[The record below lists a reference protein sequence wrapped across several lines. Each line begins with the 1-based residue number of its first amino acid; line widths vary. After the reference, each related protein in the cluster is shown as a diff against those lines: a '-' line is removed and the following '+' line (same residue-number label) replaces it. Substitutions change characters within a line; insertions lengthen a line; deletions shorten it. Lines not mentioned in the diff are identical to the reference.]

1 MIINFI
7 QFPHVYTDTGERI
20 LIADCV
26 NQPRV
31 GDRLEYDDEIELYKV
46 YKQGD
51 TSDCVSG
58 ICDIAKI
65 G

>member
-26 NQPRV
+26 QQPRV
-31 GDRLEYDDEIELYKV
+31 GDRLELDEDMKIYKV
-46 YKQGD
+46 YKS
-51 TSDCVSG
+51 SDEACVSD
-58 ICDIAKI
+58 ICDIPKI

>member
-26 NQPRV
+26 QQPRV
-31 GDRLEYDDEIELYKV
+31 GDRLELDEDMKLYKV
-46 YKQGD
+46 YKSND
-51 TSDCVSG
+51 SDCSNGVCP
-58 ICDIAKI
+58 IK
-65 G
+65 

>member
-7 QFPHVYTDTGERI
+7 QFPYVYTDTGERI

-26 NQPRV
+26 QQPRV
-31 GDRLEYDDEIELYKV
+31 GDRLEFNEDMKLYNV
-46 YKQGD
+46 YKS
-51 TSDCVSG
+51 SDEACVSG
-58 ICDIAKI
+58 ICDIPKI

>member
-7 QFPHVYTDTGERI
+7 QFPYVYTDTGERI

-26 NQPRV
+26 QQPRV
-31 GDRLEYDDEIELYKV
+31 GDRLEFDEDMKLYKV
-46 YKQGD
+46 YKS
-51 TSDCVSG
+51 SDEACVSG

>member
-1 MIINFI
+1 MKIEFI
-7 QFPHVYTDTGERI
+7 QFPHVYTETGERI

-26 NQPRV
+26 QQPRI
-31 GDRLEYDDEIELYKV
+31 GDRLEFNDEIKLYKV
-46 YKQGD
+46 YKS
-51 TSDCVSG
+51 SDEACVSG